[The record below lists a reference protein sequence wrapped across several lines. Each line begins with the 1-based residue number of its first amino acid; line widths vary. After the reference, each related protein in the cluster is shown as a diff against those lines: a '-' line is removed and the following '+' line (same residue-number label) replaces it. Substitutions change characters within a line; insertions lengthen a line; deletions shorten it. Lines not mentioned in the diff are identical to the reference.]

1 MPTVLQGDSPGS
13 RTLPLQSVWDCN
25 ARLGHSAANPPCSPT
40 GPEALLEVMDEYG
53 IDHALVYH
61 ALAKEN
67 SPALGNALLG
77 QAIAQYPRLHPC
89 WVVLPPATG
98 ELPAAPELMANM
110 RAAGVQAVRLCPNNA
125 VFVPAP
131 WALGA
136 LLEPLEASRVPV
148 FLDFDTRQILE
159 DRTDWRAVYELGH
172 AYPRLPF
179 IVVAPG
185 LKENRITYSLMEAL
199 PNIHFDLSTGWQH
212 RRIQDITERW
222 GARRLLFGTN
232 LPFYDP
238 GGVLAALAYAEISAE
253 DRTAIGGG
261 NLRRLLSEVMLDAA

>member
-1 MPTVLQGDSPGS
+1 MPTALQGDSHGS
-13 RTLPLQSVWDCN
+13 QALPLTSVWDCN
-25 ARLGHSAANPPCSPT
+25 ARLGRSAANPSCAPT
-40 GPEALLEVMDEYG
+40 TAEALLEVMDEYG
-53 IDHALVYH
+53 IEHSLVHH

-67 SPALGNALLG
+67 SAELGNGLLDR
-77 QAIAQYPRLHPC
+77 AVTHHPRLHAC

-98 ELPAAPELMANM
+98 ELPPPAELVATM
-110 RAAGVQAVRLCPNNA
+110 RAARVQAVRLCPNNA

-136 LLEPLEASRVPV
+136 LLEPLERCRVPV

-172 AYPRLPF
+172 AYPGLPI

-185 LKENRITYSLMEAL
+185 LKENRITYPLLEAL
-199 PNIHFDLSTGWQH
+199 PNIHFELSTAWQH

-232 LPFYDP
+232 LPIYEP
-238 GGVLAALAYAEISAE
+238 GGIIASLTYADVSAADRLAIA
-253 DRTAIGGG
+253 GG
-261 NLRRLLSEVMLDAA
+261 NLRQMLAQVDLNAA